1 MATPTLTFS
10 GTSDE
15 LKALVEQLGIPTH
28 WEHKG
33 VFELCVFDDGISN
46 LKLNWWPETG
56 DLRLVGD
63 PEVRVG
69 VEQRLSALL
78 AA

>member
-33 VFELCVFDDGISN
+33 VFVLCVFDDGISN